1 MLCGL
6 PIFVLFLVLGSPWR
20 YVAASVAV
28 VPTAWAVRRAFRIS
42 LVVTEDRVTV
52 RNYWRTH
59 TFPWSEVKGVGVA
72 LKQQGVLP
80 QPALAFELQS
90 GAVFAQATPFRKS
103 ERQEFQAA
111 VLALAPS
118 AVVPLRDTA
127 GPIGADHALSNKL
140 RLWWLR
146 NQPPRVALKARA
158 HEQVWLEQPFPFS
171 LFFASSGLVA
181 SGFALVLG
189 ISVLAGAFIDNAGV
203 WRYLLAIL
211 LSVAGA
217 VGCLVLAL
225 ILKGGQRPPQ
235 D

>member
-1 MLCGL
+1 VANQPVRTLTYEPRRFRFNGASIALMLCGL
-6 PIFVLFLVLGSPWR
+6 LIFVLFLVLGSPWR

-52 RNYWRTH
+52 KNYWRTYA
-59 TFPWSEVKGVGVA
+59 FPWSKVEGVGVA

-80 QPALAFELQS
+80 QPALAFKLQS

-118 AVVPLRDTA
+118 AVVPPGGHCR
-127 GPIGADHALSNKL
+127 AD
-140 RLWWLR
+140 R
-146 NQPPRVALKARA
+146 NGSRSL
-158 HEQVWLEQPFPFS
+158 EQVSP
-171 LFFASSGLVA
+171 LVA
-181 SGFALVLG
+181 EESATSSSAQSPG
-189 ISVLAGAFIDNAGV
+189 SRAGV
-203 WRYLLAIL
+203 
-211 LSVAGA
+211 
-217 VGCLVLAL
+217 
-225 ILKGGQRPPQ
+225 

>member
-1 MLCGL
+1 MLCAL

-59 TFPWSEVKGVGVA
+59 SFPWSEVEGVGVA

-118 AVVPLRDTA
+118 AVVAMGDVAL
-127 GPIGADHALSNKL
+127 PIGTDRALSNRL

-146 NQPPRVALKARA
+146 NEPPRAALRVRGR
-158 HEQVWLEQPFPFS
+158 EQVWLEQPFPFS
-171 LFFASSGLVA
+171 LFFLVSGFVVSGLGV
-181 SGFALVLG
+181 VLG
-189 ISVLAGAFIDNAGV
+189 ISGLVGAFKDDPGAL
-203 WRYLLAIL
+203 RYLLVVL
-211 LSVAGA
+211 LLLAGISGC
-217 VGCLVLAL
+217 VGLAL
-225 ILKGGQRPPQ
+225 ILKRGRRRARN
-235 D
+235 